1 MGQGFIIFLLS
12 LRLELLI
19 NQLIFNMNKK
29 LYTPP
34 VAEDLIV
41 DAMSAFLY
49 VSAPNIGNGGEEDW

>member
-1 MGQGFIIFLLS
+1 
-12 LRLELLI
+12 
-19 NQLIFNMNKK
+19 MNKK